1 MRILAIGDPHFKVD
15 TLYDSDQFIVKVESV
30 IQANLPLDYI
40 IILGDVL
47 HTHEKIY
54 TFALQKAVKFIKMCA
69 EHALTIVLV
78 GNHDATSNT
87 IFCGDNHWMKILDE
101 YENVIVADKPLLFG
115 TKPFRFLCCPYVT
128 DGRFVEALNTFPAI
142 RGDSCEDEENEEYD
156 DENEYSDEEEDGWKA
171 VQVIFAHQLFNGA
184 KMGAITATDVE
195 DWHTKWP
202 TIISGHIH
210 DKQSPQPNLHYVGSS
225 QQHAFGET
233 EDKSLC
239 LITSSNSTHIMKEI
253 NLDLKKKKIVYASIA
268 DLKKM
273 KLSDTVTYKIVV
285 EDDDANL
292 KAFKKTAQYKQLLSN
307 ANVKA
312 VQCKSSDIR
321 DASKLSNNKDTACDF
336 LSLLQARIDTEKD
349 PYFKSYASHLLI
361 GGEDVSCKDVVF

>member
-15 TLYDSDQFIVKVESV
+15 TLYDSDHFIVKVENV

-40 IILGDVL
+40 VILGDVL

-54 TFALQKAVKFIKMCA
+54 TFALQKAVTFIKMCST
-69 EHALTIVLV
+69 HALTIVLV

-87 IFCGDNHWMKILDE
+87 IFCGENHWMKVLETYD
-101 YENVIVADKPLLFG
+101 NVIVVDKPMLFG
-115 TKPFRFLCCPYVT
+115 SRPFQFICCPYVT

-142 RGDSCEDEENEEYD
+142 RGDDC
-156 DENEYSDEEEDGWKA
+156 DEEEKVEDEDELEDSGWKT
-171 VQVIFAHQLFNGA
+171 VNLIFAHQLLNGA

-195 DWHTKWP
+195 DWHSKWP

-210 DKQSPQPNLHYVGSS
+210 DKQSPQPNLHYIGSS

-239 LITSSNSTHIMKEI
+239 LIETKHSSFTMKEI
-253 NLDLKKKKIVYASIA
+253 NLDLKKKKILHASIA
-268 DLKKM
+268 DLKTM
-273 KLSDTVTYKIVV
+273 KLSDAIMYKIVV
-285 EDDDANL
+285 EDEDANL
-292 KAFKKTAQYKQLLSN
+292 KAFKKTAQYKQLLTN

-312 VQCKSSDIR
+312 VQCKSCDIR
-321 DASKLSNNKDTACDF
+321 NASSHSTSQTSCDF
-336 LSLLQARIDTEKD
+336 LSILKARIDTEKD
-349 PYFKSYASHLLI
+349 PYFKSYAESLLL
-361 GGEDVSCKDVVF
+361 GGEDISCKDVIV